1 MKGSINGRASGLWL
15 LIAATAAMFAAACS
29 RTADA
34 EAGGKDMPLVTV
46 GDSTLTLQDVL
57 SRIPGNTTS
66 EDSAAMFAGIVDT
79 WLQDMLLRE
88 VAQENAI
95 DIDRIDRMAADYRNR
110 LIINEYIRRMKSSRG
125 DKAMEE
131 QVKAYYD
138 ANSAEMT
145 LECPLV
151 KGVYIKLPTDA
162 DRIDDVRRWVRS
174 SSAASIDEIEK
185 YGLKGAIQYEYFKDK
200 WVDWQEIAAKI
211 PYRFGDADK
220 FIAAHRFFETSDRN
234 STYLLRITETIP
246 SGSRMPYD
254 FAAPLIRESLV
265 QSQRE
270 QYGHSL
276 LETFAE
282 NARKKGLLSTPGYDI
297 KTHKLINQTK

>member
-1 MKGSINGRASGLWL
+1 MKGGRNGRAEGLRL
-15 LIAATAAMFAAACS
+15 LIAAAVAMLAAACS
-29 RTADA
+29 NASDTDA
-34 EAGGKDMPLVTV
+34 GRRDMPLVTV
-46 GDSTLTLQDVL
+46 GDSTLNLYDVL
-57 SRIPGNTTS
+57 ARIPGNVTP

-95 DIDRIDRMAADYRNR
+95 DLDRIDRMAADYRNR

-125 DKAMEE
+125 DKAAEE

-145 LECPLV
+145 LESPLV
-151 KGVYIKLPTDA
+151 KGVYIKLPSDA
-162 DRIDDVRRWVRS
+162 DRLDDVRRWVRS

-200 WVDWQEIAAKI
+200 WVDWQEIAAQI
-211 PYRFGDADK
+211 PYRFGDPDK

-234 STYLLRITETIP
+234 STYLLRITESIP

-270 QYGHSL
+270 QYGRSL

-282 NARKKGLLSTPGYDI
+282 NALKNGLLSTPGYDI
-297 KTHKLINQTK
+297 KTHQLINQTK

>member
-1 MKGSINGRASGLWL
+1 ML
-15 LIAATAAMFAAACS
+15 AAACS
-29 RTADA
+29 NAADSVA
-34 EAGGKDMPLVTV
+34 DRKDMPLVTV
-46 GDSTLTLQDVL
+46 GDSTLTLNDVL
-57 SRIPGNTTS
+57 SRMPENTTPQ
-66 EDSAAMFAGIVDT
+66 DSAAMFANIVDT

-95 DIDRIDRMAADYRNR
+95 DLDRIDRMAADYRNR

-125 DKAMEE
+125 DKAAEE

-145 LECPLV
+145 LESPLV
-151 KGVYIKLPTDA
+151 KGVYIKLPSDA
-162 DRIDDVRRWVRS
+162 DRLDDVRRWVRS

-200 WVDWQEIAAKI
+200 WVDWQEIAAQI

-220 FIAAHRFFETSDRN
+220 FVAAHRFFETSDRN
-234 STYLLRITETIP
+234 STYLLRITETVP
-246 SGSRMPYD
+246 AGSRMPYD

-270 QYGHSL
+270 QYGRSL
-276 LETFAE
+276 LESFAE
-282 NARKKGLLSTPGYDI
+282 NARKNGLLSTPGYDI
-297 KTHKLINQTK
+297 KTHQLINKTQ

>member
-1 MKGSINGRASGLWL
+1 ML
-15 LIAATAAMFAAACS
+15 AAACS
-29 RTADA
+29 NAADSVA
-34 EAGGKDMPLVTV
+34 DRKDMPLVTV
-46 GDSTLTLQDVL
+46 GDSTLTLNDVL
-57 SRIPGNTTS
+57 SRMPENTTPQ
-66 EDSAAMFAGIVDT
+66 DSAAMFANIVDT

-95 DIDRIDRMAADYRNR
+95 DLDRIDRMAADYRNR

-125 DKAMEE
+125 DNATEQ
-131 QVKAYYD
+131 QVKACYE

-145 LECPLV
+145 LESPLI
-151 KGVYIKLPTDA
+151 KGLYIKLPSDA
-162 DRIDDVRRWVRS
+162 DRLDDVRRWVRS

-200 WVDWQEIAAKI
+200 WVDWQEIAAQI

-220 FIAAHRFFETSDRN
+220 FVAAHRFFETSDRN
-234 STYLLRITETIP
+234 STYLLRITEAIP

-265 QSQRE
+265 QAQRE
-270 QYGHSL
+270 QYGRSL
-276 LETFAE
+276 LESFAE
-282 NARKKGLLSTPGYDI
+282 NARKNGLLSTPGYDI
-297 KTHKLINQTK
+297 KTHQLINKTQ